1 MIQSFYPFNLE
12 MDSSSSEFFPFESS
26 FWWDDY
32 VFLDD
37 NTTSK
42 TEHESGES
50 RATES
55 IKTGS
60 CKGVSHEEE
69 VTSSLK
75 KKSNR
80 KEKSYIGVRKRPW
93 GKYAAE
99 IRDST
104 QHGLRVWLGTFDSP
118 EEAAFA
124 YDQAAFSL
132 RGPMACLNF
141 PADRVQES
149 LEGIKHNWENGC
161 SPAAVLKATHKIRN
175 LAKRRRNQKKEI
187 NQKEVVL
194 ELEDLGADLLEQL
207 LSSSSESTT
216 TTLGVS

>member
-1 MIQSFYPFNLE
+1 MAMMQSFNLFNLE
-12 MDSSSSEFFPFESS
+12 MGSAASEFFPFESS
-26 FWWDDY
+26 FWWDDN

-37 NTTSK
+37 SATSK

-50 RATES
+50 KATES

-75 KKSNR
+75 KKSNK

-104 QHGLRVWLGTFDSP
+104 RHGLRVWLGTFDSP

-132 RGPMACLNF
+132 RGPMASLNF

-161 SPAAVLKATHKIRN
+161 SPAAVLKETHKIRS
-175 LAKRRRNQKKEI
+175 LSKRRRNQNKDINPKKI
-187 NQKEVVL
+187 VL
-194 ELEDLGADLLEQL
+194 ELEDLGADLLEEL

-216 TTLGVS
+216 TT